1 MYEKARRSILASK
14 DLIKGDIITEESLV
28 IKRPGLG
35 ISPLFFENIIGM
47 KLTSDIKK
55 DEPINWNKF

>member
-1 MYEKARRSILASK
+1 MKRLEGVFWQVKIYL
-14 DLIKGDIITEESLV
+14 ITEESLV
-28 IKRPGLG
+28 IKRPGFG
-35 ISPLFFENIIGM
+35 INPLFFENIIGM